1 MIFLNFFQ
9 RLKLKFEA
17 HFNDCERLRSNFD
30 ERIAEE
36 ENNINEL
43 EDKLKTLELNSP
55 SKSTCQE
62 DERLHLEKLDEE
74 IRRQEE
80 EMAKEKREWERRA
93 EEQILLEEQLDEEKE
108 NEARSLLGEISR
120 ECAQVMRECL
130 DRRDEFKI
138 IRKEIEVKKFFL
150 SIKALNDQNSS

>member
-1 MIFLNFFQ
+1 M
-9 RLKLKFEA
+9 
-17 HFNDCERLRSNFD
+17 RSNFD

-43 EDKLKTLELNSP
+43 EEKLKNLELNPQS
-55 SKSTCQE
+55 SESTSQE

-80 EMAKEKREWERRA
+80 EMAKEKREWEKRA

-108 NEARSLLGEISR
+108 NEARSLLSEISR

-130 DRRDEFKI
+130 SRRDEFKI
-138 IRKEIEVKKFFL
+138 IRKEIEVVCL
-150 SIKALNDQNSS
+150 IIKTH